1 MYFLTFTF
9 VSIFA
14 AINGGNFHLIIT
26 TMRLAKKVFLLAS
39 TLTLVASCGT
49 QSSKNDFSSV
59 RLSGAGASFPA
70 KIYTRWFK
78 DLANEGGPKVNYQA
92 VGSGSGRK
100 AFIDETVNF
109 GASDDP
115 MKDKDIA
122 KVTRGLVQIPMVG
135 GTIAFGYNYDC
146 DLKLTQEQ
154 AVQVA
159 MGMIKD
165 WKELGCPAG
174 KLTWVHRSDGSGT
187 TKAFTNSMEA
197 FSKTWT
203 LGTGKSVKWPAG
215 VGAKGNSGVAGVIQN
230 TPGAIGYVNQSYIK
244 GDVKAAAL
252 QNLSGE
258 FVTPNNE
265 SGAIALNGITL
276 DENLAGKNP
285 NPTAKG
291 AYPIATLTWI
301 LAYETGNGENTEAI
315 QEVFNILLSDE
326 YQNKASSLGFVPLN
340 GDILEKSRDAVGRI
354 GR

>member
-1 MYFLTFTF
+1 M
-9 VSIFA
+9 SI
-14 AINGGNFHLIIT
+14 
-26 TMRLAKKVFLLAS
+26 AKKALLFTSALALIAGPSVTAS
-39 TLTLVASCGT
+39 T
-49 QSSKNDFSSV
+49 

-70 KIYTRWFK
+70 KIYTRWFS
-78 DLANEGGPKVNYQA
+78 DLAKSGGPRVNYQA

-100 AFIDETVNF
+100 AFIDQTVNF

-115 MKDKDIA
+115 MKDSDIA

-159 MGMIKD
+159 MGMVKN
-165 WKELGCPAG
+165 WKELGCKAG
-174 KLTWVHRSDGSGT
+174 KLTWAHRSDGSGT

-197 FSKTWT
+197 FSPTWT

-230 TPGAIGYVNQSYIK
+230 TPGAIGYVNQSYIRGK
-244 GDVKAAAL
+244 VKAAAL

-258 FVTPNNE
+258 YLKPSVE
-265 SGAIALNGITL
+265 AGAKALNGITL

-291 AYPIATLTWI
+291 AYPIASLTWI
-301 LAYETGNGENTEAI
+301 LAYEKGNGRNTKAI
-315 QEVFNILLSDE
+315 KKSLSTLLSDE
-326 YQNKASSLGFVPLN
+326 YQDKAPTLGFVPLK
-340 GDILEKSRDAVGRI
+340 GDILEKSRAAVKKI

>member
-1 MYFLTFTF
+1 M
-9 VSIFA
+9 SISQKA
-14 AINGGNFHLIIT
+14 LIISSAIS
-26 TMRLAKKVFLLAS
+26 LAFCPGVIAS
-39 TLTLVASCGT
+39 
-49 QSSKNDFSSV
+49 K

-70 KIYTRWFK
+70 KIYTRWFF
-78 DLANEGGPKVNYQA
+78 DLAKSGGPRVNYQA

-115 MKDKDIA
+115 MKDSDID
-122 KVTRGLVQIPMVG
+122 KVTKGLVQIPMVG

-146 DLKLTQEQ
+146 NLKLTQEQ

-159 MGMIKD
+159 LGMIKD
-165 WKELGCPAG
+165 WKELGCKAG
-174 KLTWVHRSDGSGT
+174 KLTWAHRSDGSGT
-187 TKAFTNSMEA
+187 TKAFTSSMEA
-197 FSKTWT
+197 FSKTWN

-230 TPGAIGYVNQSYIK
+230 TPGAVGYVNQSYIK
-244 GDVKAAAL
+244 GNVRAAAL

-258 FVTPNNE
+258 FVIPNTE
-265 SGAIALNGITL
+265 SGAIALNGINL

-301 LAYETGNGENTEAI
+301 LAYEKGNGRNTKVI
-315 QEVFNILLSDE
+315 QDMLYKLLSDE
-326 YQNKASSLGFVPLN
+326 YQSKAPALGFVPLR
-340 GDILEKSRDAVGRI
+340 GKILKKSIDAVGRI

>member
-1 MYFLTFTF
+1 M
-9 VSIFA
+9 SIFKKALIISSAISLVFSPA
-14 AINGGNFHLIIT
+14 AI
-26 TMRLAKKVFLLAS
+26 AS
-39 TLTLVASCGT
+39 
-49 QSSKNDFSSV
+49 K
-59 RLSGAGASFPA
+59 RLSGAGASFPS
-70 KIYTRWFK
+70 KIYTRWFF
-78 DLANEGGPKVNYQA
+78 DLAKSGGPRVNYQA

-115 MKDKDIA
+115 MKDSDIE

-135 GTIAFGYNYDC
+135 GTIAFGYNYEC

-159 MGMIKD
+159 LGMIKN
-165 WKELGCPAG
+165 WKDLGCKSG
-174 KLTWVHRSDGSGT
+174 KLTWTHRSDGSGT

-197 FSKTWT
+197 FSKTWN

-230 TPGAIGYVNQSYIK
+230 TPGAIGYLNQSYIK
-244 GDVKAAAL
+244 GNVKAAAL

-258 FVTPNNE
+258 FVTPNTE
-265 SGAIALNGITL
+265 SGAIALNGINL

-291 AYPIATLTWI
+291 AYTIATLTWI
-301 LAYETGNGENTEAI
+301 LDYETGNGRNTKSI
-315 QEVFNILLSDE
+315 QDTFYKLLSDE
-326 YQNKASSLGFVPLN
+326 YQSKAPALGFVPLK
-340 GDILEKSRDAVGRI
+340 GEILKKSIDAVGRI

>member
-1 MYFLTFTF
+1 MRFPKKALLL
-9 VSIFA
+9 VS
-14 AINGGNFHLIIT
+14 
-26 TMRLAKKVFLLAS
+26 TM
-39 TLTLVASCGT
+39 TLVTSCGT
-49 QSSKNDFSSV
+49 STSSV
-59 RLSGAGASFPA
+59 RLSGAGASFPS
-70 KIYTRWFK
+70 KVYTRWFK
-78 DLANEGGPKVNYQA
+78 DLSKEGGPKVNYQA

-146 DLKLTQEQ
+146 NLKLTQEN
-154 AVQVA
+154 AVKVA

-165 WKELGCPAG
+165 WKELGCKPG
-174 KLTWVHRSDGSGT
+174 KLTWTHRSDGSGT

-197 FSKTWT
+197 FSRTWT

-244 GDVKAAAL
+244 GNVKAAAL
-252 QNLSGE
+252 QNRSGE
-258 FVTPNNE
+258 FLKPTVE
-265 SGAIALNGITL
+265 AGAKALNGISL

-285 NPTAKG
+285 NPRAKG
-291 AYPIATLTWI
+291 AYPIASLTWI
-301 LAYETGNGENTEAI
+301 LAYEEGNGKNTKAI
-315 QEVFNILLSDE
+315 KQALSTLLSDE
-326 YQNKASSLGFVPLN
+326 YQNKASSLGFVPLK
-340 GDILEKSRDAVGRI
+340 GDILEKSRAALNKI
-354 GR
+354 GE

>member
-1 MYFLTFTF
+1 M
-9 VSIFA
+9 SI
-14 AINGGNFHLIIT
+14 
-26 TMRLAKKVFLLAS
+26 AKKDLLFTSALALIAGPSVTAS
-39 TLTLVASCGT
+39 T
-49 QSSKNDFSSV
+49 

-70 KIYTRWFK
+70 KIYTRWFS
-78 DLANEGGPKVNYQA
+78 DLAKSGGPRVNYQA

-100 AFIDETVNF
+100 AFIDQTVNF

-159 MGMIKD
+159 MGMVKN
-165 WKELGCPAG
+165 WKELGCKAG
-174 KLTWVHRSDGSGT
+174 KLTWAHRSDGSGT

-197 FSKTWT
+197 FSPTWT

-244 GDVKAAAL
+244 GNVKAVAL

-258 FVTPNNE
+258 FLKPSVE
-265 SGAIALNGITL
+265 AGAKALNGITL

-291 AYPIATLTWI
+291 AYPIASLTWI
-301 LAYETGNGENTEAI
+301 LAYEKGNGRNTKAI
-315 QEVFNILLSDE
+315 KKSLSTLLSDE
-326 YQNKASSLGFVPLN
+326 YQDKAPTLGFVPLK
-340 GDILEKSRDAVGRI
+340 GDILEKSRAAVKKI